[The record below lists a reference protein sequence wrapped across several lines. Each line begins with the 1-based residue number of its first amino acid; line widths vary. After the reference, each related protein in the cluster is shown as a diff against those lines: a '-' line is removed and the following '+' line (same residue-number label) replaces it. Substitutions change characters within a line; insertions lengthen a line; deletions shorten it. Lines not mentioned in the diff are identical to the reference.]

1 MLEPP
6 PISFFALFTPRDLW
20 TTQNWKQIFVF
31 YDCINL
37 PPWISVY
44 IAFIIFSK
52 RSLALLTR
60 LNVPALTLSFGY
72 FILFFAYTHPFY
84 MLATPESFTR
94 EEEHSQKNKQR
105 FKEMLKN
112 QNKKKLR
119 HKHFVSS
126 SAYCIPLGTSRL
138 NVRLGLAGSLL
149 QFVREKTP
157 GEIGRN
163 QGCVRK
169 HPGC

>member
-1 MLEPP
+1 MSLPSHSP
-6 PISFFALFTPRDLW
+6 LVISSSS
-20 TTQNWKQIFVF
+20 
-31 YDCINL
+31 L
-37 PPWISVY
+37 P
-44 IAFIIFSK
+44 
-52 RSLALLTR
+52 T
-60 LNVPALTLSFGY
+60 LTL
-72 FILFFAYTHPFY
+72 FICRPLPNH
-84 MLATPESFTR
+84 LQGNEG
-94 EEEHSQKNKQR
+94 HSRKNKQR

-169 HPGC
+169 HPGCLWRRSRRTQLLGWGQEST